1 MRYKLCA
8 RSLSDMKCYGA
19 YSQEITILW
28 DALGEEL
35 AGMGRK
41 WLQISFNSWNTC
53 LLVLMRETNQIL
65 LCAISSYIF
74 LLGQAMAL

>member
-41 WLQISFNSWNTC
+41 WLQIYF
-53 LLVLMRETNQIL
+53 EK
-65 LCAISSYIF
+65 
-74 LLGQAMAL
+74 